1 MKEFT
6 TYSPAMLKTFE
17 LCKRKF
23 EYKYIKGIT
32 IPVDT
37 FKMQQGKNIHALAN
51 YYLKNFNIDKLE
63 NALTDNEKFLWNNL
77 KNTKYFQ
84 YEVVNSE
91 YTLTS
96 KIDNYWISGRLDALV
111 KNNKDYYILD
121 YKTGRIPNNP
131 EFDYQTIIYL
141 LMVDN
146 LIKDYGN
153 LYFVYVDLNEN
164 NTKEIKFTDELKIE
178 YQKKLVNILN
188 DVEKSLKL
196 SVYPKC
202 KECKAC
208 EYTKLCEG
216 L

>member
-63 NALTDNEKFLWNNL
+63 NALTDNEKTLWNNL

-96 KIDNYWISGRLDALV
+96 KFDNYWISGRLDALV
-111 KNNKDYYILD
+111 KNNNDYYILD

-153 LYFVYVDLNEN
+153 LYFVYVDLKEN
-164 NTKEIKFTDELKIE
+164 NTKEIKFTEELKIE
-178 YQKKLVNILN
+178 YQKKLINILS

-196 SVYPKC
+196 SIYPKC
-202 KECKAC
+202 KECKTC
-208 EYTKLCEG
+208 EYTKLCKV

>member
-17 LCKRKF
+17 QCKKKF
-23 EYKYIKGIT
+23 EYKYIKGIS

-37 FKMQQGKNIHALAN
+37 SKMQQGKNIHAIAN

-63 NALTDNEKFLWNNL
+63 KALTPHEKELWNNL

-91 YTLTS
+91 YNLTS

-111 KNNKDYYILD
+111 KDKKDYYILD
-121 YKTGRIPNNP
+121 YKTGHIPNNS

-146 LIKDYGN
+146 LVKDYDS
-153 LYFVYVDLNEN
+153 LHFVYVDLKEN
-164 NTKEIKFTDELKIE
+164 LTQEITFSKDLKIE
-178 YQKKLVNILN
+178 YETKLVKILKEI
-188 DVEKSLKL
+188 EKSLKL
-196 SVYPKC
+196 NIFNPLKTTCS
-202 KECKAC
+202 C
-208 EYTKLCEG
+208 EYTKLCHY
-216 L
+216 